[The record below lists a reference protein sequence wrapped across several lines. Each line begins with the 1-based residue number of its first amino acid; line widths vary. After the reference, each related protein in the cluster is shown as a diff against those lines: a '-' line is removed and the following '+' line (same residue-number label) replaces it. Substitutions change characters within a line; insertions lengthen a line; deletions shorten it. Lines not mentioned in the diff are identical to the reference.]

1 MEYQYGRMDLSGFLC
16 PCPLPMDRQIMK
28 RSARKVNTESPERA
42 QLGFFVVVGGGGG
55 GGLFKADEI
64 GFIPRISDILSFYH
78 PELGHY
84 CNAGRDVSK
93 VPRDAHRFESLIE
106 GWPASEGP
114 FSSVGFYICHPGED
128 CSCV

>member
-1 MEYQYGRMDLSGFLC
+1 MPL
-16 PCPLPMDRQIMK
+16 PLPMDRQIIK
-28 RSARKVNTESPERA
+28 CSVRKVNTESPARA
-42 QLGFFVVVGGGGG
+42 QLGVFVVVVVVGV
-55 GGLFKADEI
+55 FKADEI
-64 GFIPRISDILSFYH
+64 GFIPGIADILSFYH
-78 PELGHY
+78 PELGHC
-84 CNAGRDVSK
+84 CNTGRDVSK